1 VDTGCKVGGVR
12 VCARVELCAS
22 YTFLNGAALST
33 GTHLLII
40 FLTGIIIII
49 IIITS
54 VVHSW
59 I

>member
-1 VDTGCKVGGVR
+1 VDTGCKVGGV
-12 VCARVELCAS
+12 RVELCAS

-49 IIITS
+49 IIITVTS